1 MNEYYEYFGPDYELD
16 VKSSNTDDLNTP
28 AYLDRV
34 KRIVLENL
42 RHAGGPP
49 SVQMSS
55 NYIVFYDLA
64 LSWFNQHSILDI
76 PSMPIDEDLDDPNQN
91 EDFED
96 PNDRRPMRLLDS
108 RRQADGELS
117 DSEDEGEGGR
127 RNHARYRDRET
138 DDTNGGHKFG
148 MGGGILNAG
157 SMASHGAG
165 PSGHTTAVRILTS
178 SAAAESAMEVDT
190 SSAESNAG
198 GSIAEAAAPETPATE
213 APVSES
219 AIEAIA
225 ERTEETTETPA
236 EDSKMDVD
244 PAPSTPAP

>member
-1 MNEYYEYFGPDYELD
+1 M
-16 VKSSNTDDLNTP
+16 
-28 AYLDRV
+28 
-34 KRIVLENL
+34 I
-42 RHAGGPP
+42 
-49 SVQMSS
+49 
-55 NYIVFYDLA
+55 LA
-64 LSWFNQHSILDI
+64 SSWFNWHSVLDI

-157 SMASHGAG
+157 SMASHGAD
-165 PSGHTTAVRILTS
+165 PSGHTTAVRILSS

-198 GSIAEAAAPETPATE
+198 GSVAEAAAPETPITE

-219 AIEAIA
+219 AA
-225 ERTEETTETPA
+225 ETAAEKTEETTTTETPA
-236 EDSKMDVD
+236 EDNKMDVD
-244 PAPSTPAP
+244 PAPSTLAP